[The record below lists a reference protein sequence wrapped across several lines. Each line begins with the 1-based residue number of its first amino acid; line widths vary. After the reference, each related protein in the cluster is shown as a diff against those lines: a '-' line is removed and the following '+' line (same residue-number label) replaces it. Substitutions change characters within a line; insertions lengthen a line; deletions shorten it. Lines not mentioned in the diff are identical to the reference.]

1 MSELEP
7 MSELETPLRS
17 GRGPSGSTVCAAALA
32 DDLAGE
38 GDAAVTATVS
48 VAAGGVHFAVVTTL
62 AVAVSFSELTE
73 VAVAATG
80 I

>member
-1 MSELEP
+1 
-7 MSELETPLRS
+7 
-17 GRGPSGSTVCAAALA
+17 
-32 DDLAGE
+32 
-38 GDAAVTATVS
+38 VTATVS
-48 VAAGGVHFAVVTTL
+48 VAAGGVHFTVVTML

>member
-17 GRGPSGSTVCAAALA
+17 GRGPSGSTVCVAALE
-32 DDLAGE
+32 DVAGE

-48 VAAGGVHFAVVTTL
+48 VAAGGVHFTVVTML